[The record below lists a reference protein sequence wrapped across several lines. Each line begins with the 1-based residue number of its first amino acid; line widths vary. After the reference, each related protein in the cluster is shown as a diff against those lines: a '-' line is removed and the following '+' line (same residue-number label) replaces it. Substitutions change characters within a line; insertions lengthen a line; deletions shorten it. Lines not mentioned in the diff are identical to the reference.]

1 MNFNTLLSYRDRTR
15 LTDRIILSGGLAL
28 FLFVLIDP
36 EDAFNLPIAATFIT
50 TVVLTVLLQRFP
62 RGATTAYV
70 CLVGLITWQPS
81 FQTEV
86 TALWPIVFVGV
97 LATGGHK
104 RLAWITSAI
113 TWYLVSTSPST
124 MEFLPIDLVS
134 SLILAFLLA
143 ASVLVGSTIER
154 VKTQQRNLKA
164 EVEKRRDLMTRAL
177 HDSVATKLT
186 SIILRSET
194 LALHPHLDPQTHE
207 SLSYIADEARA
218 AIGDVR
224 SLLETM
230 KSESMISLPTS
241 QETLEQQIIATI
253 KLFKS
258 HKLKVRFHNSL
269 PRPVR
274 RAKLPN
280 GMQNVFAELASNIL
294 KYSDPASAIDL
305 SAEWSGDSL
314 LIRFSNVVA
323 AKQSPSYLTTGLGL
337 KGIEDLIRN
346 FGGTCTR
353 KLNNNLWIT
362 EIEISKK
369 SLVMPQ
375 SG

>member
-1 MNFNTLLSYRDRTR
+1 MPFKEFFTR
-15 LTDRIILSGGLAL
+15 FSSLRFADRILFSGAVAFVAFVIL
-28 FLFVLIDP
+28 DP
-36 EDAFNLPIAATFIT
+36 ESALKLPVALAFTSGI
-50 TVVLTVLLQRFP
+50 VLTVLSQRFP
-62 RGATTAYV
+62 TTATIGYV
-70 CLVGLITWQPS
+70 SLITLISWQPS
-81 FQTEV
+81 LRNEI
-86 TALWPIVFVGV
+86 TALWPIVYVG
-97 LATGGHK
+97 
-104 RLAWITSAI
+104 
-113 TWYLVSTSPST
+113 
-124 MEFLPIDLVS
+124 
-134 SLILAFLLA
+134 ILAMNGYKRHAWLASVALWYISNISLSTGELYPSDMVGALMVGCLLA
-143 ASVLVGSTIER
+143 AAVLVGSTIER
-154 VKTQQRNLKA
+154 VKGQQKDLK
-164 EVEKRRDLMTRAL
+164 EEMEKRRDLMMRAL

-194 LALHPHLDPQTHE
+194 LGLSPKLDEDTRS
-207 SLSYIADEARA
+207 SLEFVADEARA
-218 AIGDVR
+218 AISDVR
-224 SLLETM
+224 NLLETM
-230 KSESMISLPTS
+230 KLENSISLPTS

-269 PRPVR
+269 PRAVR